1 MDQALEMTF
10 DFFVTKN
17 IFVQSRN
24 RATFPRCSLASDM
37 GYLSRSSSSSSTIS
51 SGTHSLEVIEESLSE
66 EEYENEHDDS
76 SSMGESDRASN
87 QSETS
92 KNEFRLLL
100 TSRNCQLI
108 NFYRSILAPYL
119 ESYWLTV
126 DHLAHFMTIHSKSE
140 EKAPLIVE
148 EAVFL
153 KDLTTHVHQM
163 LQKGQINYGTFVF
176 L

>member
-1 MDQALEMTF
+1 MTF